1 MPKTADLPRRLQ
13 DLPDDPYRTLA
24 WLVRK
29 NEGFCK
35 SSQEFAEFTW
45 ADWMRNQGKTAVPAL
60 AFAEVARA
68 TSPALWADKKK
79 YRDSACSSARHE
91 FGRGTGWR
99 EAPGVESQH
108 GSRLSHGWR
117 RRRVN
122 RTSGADF
129 RSLVRDAQI
138 SLHFRTR
145 LGYADSLASL
155 GPSLR
160 HNVEFAVKLFQHCAT
175 NHALE
180 VPSAMRAIPIDVLR
194 AFVAVVDSRGFTRAA
209 EDLGRTQPTV
219 SLQVK
224 RLEELIEAPLFEKA
238 SRLILTRSGE
248 ICLDYGRKIL
258 AQHDEMLDFVVRQR
272 SGSDP
277 IRLGMPSE
285 FAAFLVPNL
294 ASLTRRDGQ
303 RLHFDFTC
311 EMSETLLDRLRAN
324 QLDVAL
330 ALMSDGGAEDAV
342 AEWRLPMGW
351 ISAPGYQAPKDSP
364 VQLITTPERSLYY
377 QIATAA
383 LHRAGRKFEIVCKS
397 ANFDVLKTAVN
408 SGFGVSAIA
417 KGLAPKGS
425 QLVPSAQIAGL
436 PDVTLGL
443 FARAGGASPPSRPL
457 VEHMIDVLSTS
468 PALGHT

>member
-1 MPKTADLPRRLQ
+1 
-13 DLPDDPYRTLA
+13 
-24 WLVRK
+24 
-29 NEGFCK
+29 
-35 SSQEFAEFTW
+35 
-45 ADWMRNQGKTAVPAL
+45 
-60 AFAEVARA
+60 
-68 TSPALWADKKK
+68 
-79 YRDSACSSARHE
+79 
-91 FGRGTGWR
+91 
-99 EAPGVESQH
+99 
-108 GSRLSHGWR
+108 
-117 RRRVN
+117 
-122 RTSGADF
+122 
-129 RSLVRDAQI
+129 
-138 SLHFRTR
+138 
-145 LGYADSLASL
+145 
-155 GPSLR
+155 
-160 HNVEFAVKLFQHCAT
+160 
-175 NHALE
+175 
-180 VPSAMRAIPIDVLR
+180 MRAIPIDVLR

-383 LHRAGRKFEIVCKS
+383 ASRRTEIRNRMQEREFRRVEDRRRFRVRRFRHRQGVGAQGLATRPVRADRRSAGRHSRSVR
-397 ANFDVLKTAVN
+397 ARRRGVAALATARRTHDRRPEHFP
-408 SGFGVSAIA
+408 G
-417 KGLAPKGS
+417 
-425 QLVPSAQIAGL
+425 
-436 PDVTLGL
+436 
-443 FARAGGASPPSRPL
+443 ARPHLSPNYP
-457 VEHMIDVLSTS
+457 VLSFRS
-468 PALGHT
+468 QKDARVRGPCELRCPALPCHPRFFSLPRCSRR